1 MPNNINIS
9 DGQNIWDIV
18 LQEFGDI
25 EKIMTLIEDNNLN
38 FNSKL
43 KSNQNIIINNSNIG
57 NDNIKNLYKFSG
69 LKLSND
75 QTEAMPPNIAGDYNE
90 DYNNDY
96 L

>member
-1 MPNNINIS
+1 MQNNVLS
-9 DGQNIWDIV
+9 GQNIWDIA

-25 EKIMTLIEDNNLN
+25 EYVGNLISDNNLS

-43 KSNQNIIINNSNIG
+43 QSGQQITINNSNIG
-57 NDNIKNLYKFSG
+57 NNNIKNLFIFSG
-69 LKLSND
+69 LKLNNN
-75 QTEAMPPNIAGDYNE
+75 QTEAMPPSIGGDYNN

>member
-9 DGQNIWDIV
+9 DGQNIWDIT
-18 LQEFGDI
+18 LQEFGDL
-25 EKIMTLIEDNNLN
+25 EKVMTLLTDNDLN
-38 FNSKL
+38 FNFKL
-43 KSNQNIIINNSNIG
+43 KSNQDITINNSNIG
-57 NDNIKNLYKFSG
+57 NDNIKNFYKFSG

-75 QTEAMPPNIAGDYNE
+75 QTEAMPPNIAGDYND